1 MEYTVKALADLA
13 GVTPRTLRW
22 YDRTGLLKPL
32 RTTEAGYRLYGPK
45 QLDRLQDILFYR
57 ELGLDLAS
65 IRTILDDPA
74 FDRQAALQSH
84 LAELEARRARLDDLI
99 LTVQRTINDIKGGT
113 KMTDQEKFEAFK
125 RRTVEANETAFG
137 QEIREKYGDEEMD
150 RANACVLAL
159 TQEEYAQWKS
169 LGGEIH
175 TALVTAVK
183 AGADPAGPEGQR
195 IAALHRRWLSYSW
208 ESYTPQAHVGLAELY
223 VSDPRFTA
231 YYDREVRKGNWPKCQ
246 YLLPPDVRELTLGL
260 YGFGLAGRHLHDI
273 FHNGFGT
280 KVISCDPYISD
291 AVKAQYPDVEFV
303 SFEELITR
311 SDIISI
317 HVVLTPETTH
327 VFNKEVFKKMK
338 NTAMIINTSRGP
350 VIDNDDM
357 VWALQNGEIL
367 YAGLDTVEREPLPE
381 NDPLKTLD
389 NVIVNPHC
397 GSYGVGSKKTQIQ
410 MVCDLVPTAVT
421 TGKVAARCVADR
433 DVLNKETGFTF
444 I

>member
-22 YDRTGLLKPL
+22 YDRIGLLKPL
-32 RTTEAGYRLYGPK
+32 RTTEAGYRLYGPA
-45 QLDRLQDILFYR
+45 QLDRL
-57 ELGLDLAS
+57 
-65 IRTILDDPA
+65 
-74 FDRQAALQSH
+74 QAALQSH

-231 YYDREVRKGNWPKCQ
+231 YYDREVPGCAAFLR
-246 YLLPPDVRELTLGL
+246 
-260 YGFGLAGRHLHDI
+260 
-273 FHNGFGT
+273 
-280 KVISCDPYISD
+280 D
-291 AVKAQYPDVEFV
+291 AVRTY
-303 SFEELITR
+303 
-311 SDIISI
+311 
-317 HVVLTPETTH
+317 
-327 VFNKEVFKKMK
+327 
-338 NTAMIINTSRGP
+338 
-350 VIDNDDM
+350 
-357 VWALQNGEIL
+357 
-367 YAGLDTVEREPLPE
+367 
-381 NDPLKTLD
+381 
-389 NVIVNPHC
+389 
-397 GSYGVGSKKTQIQ
+397 
-410 MVCDLVPTAVT
+410 
-421 TGKVAARCVADR
+421 TGA
-433 DVLNKETGFTF
+433 
-444 I
+444 

>member
-22 YDRTGLLKPL
+22 YDRIGLLKPL
-32 RTTEAGYRLYGPK
+32 RTTEAGYRLYGPA

-231 YYDREVRKGNWPKCQ
+231 YYDREVPGCAFLR
-246 YLLPPDVRELTLGL
+246 
-260 YGFGLAGRHLHDI
+260 
-273 FHNGFGT
+273 
-280 KVISCDPYISD
+280 D
-291 AVKAQYPDVEFV
+291 AVRTY
-303 SFEELITR
+303 
-311 SDIISI
+311 
-317 HVVLTPETTH
+317 
-327 VFNKEVFKKMK
+327 
-338 NTAMIINTSRGP
+338 
-350 VIDNDDM
+350 
-357 VWALQNGEIL
+357 
-367 YAGLDTVEREPLPE
+367 
-381 NDPLKTLD
+381 
-389 NVIVNPHC
+389 
-397 GSYGVGSKKTQIQ
+397 
-410 MVCDLVPTAVT
+410 
-421 TGKVAARCVADR
+421 TGA
-433 DVLNKETGFTF
+433 
-444 I
+444 